1 MQKTNY
7 PTNVTDNQW
16 KAIVD
21 FFDEKK
27 KENENT
33 ATEKSLTLLFIC

>member
-16 KAIVD
+16 KATVH
-21 FFDEKK
+21 FLMK

-33 ATEKSLTLLFIC
+33 ATEKYLTLLFIC